1 MALTSAPRTP
11 WIVLVIR
18 FRGVRGV
25 GREKREAA
33 LKNIAWVWAQFGRW
47 ALHCTCIYGTLGKM
61 VLALGAEGFG
71 KKAGWDGGWDA
82 MVVGCDGGGA
92 AGSGSDCDAAT
103 TIPTRHGH
111 KFQPHGEPRLHQCK
125 GRAKRESREL
135 AGVGSIEQ
143 APKRSALTSD
153 GESIFELVDV
163 GSVPPPL
170 IPNW

>member
-1 MALTSAPRTP
+1 MALSSAPRTP

-71 KKAGWDGGWDA
+71 KKAGWDGGWDGA
-82 MVVGCDGGGA
+82 VGGMRWWW
-92 AGSGSDCDAAT
+92 GSGIGQRLRRCDDNSNAA
-103 TIPTRHGH
+103 
-111 KFQPHGEPRLHQCK
+111 
-125 GRAKRESREL
+125 RAQISASRRTQTASMQRQGQE
-135 AGVGSIEQ
+135 GIKE
-143 APKRSALTSD
+143 
-153 GESIFELVDV
+153 
-163 GSVPPPL
+163 
-170 IPNW
+170 